1 MECWPHQQPN
11 RLLAPVLQYL
21 VAVKISFNWLKEF
34 VDINGSPQEIAVR
47 LTMAG
52 IEVESV
58 VPLESAATAE
68 DWILEVAVPPNRG
81 DCLSVMGL
89 AREVAAI
96 TGAEPRTQH
105 KKVRAPKAGVPGLEI
120 KIEDPSLCPRYSAC
134 LVRNV
139 RVGPSP
145 SWARLRL
152 EACGIR
158 AINNVVD
165 VTNLVMLETG
175 QPLHAFDWDKLVTK
189 QIAVRAAE
197 NRQKFT
203 TLDGLE
209 RELETGDL
217 LICDGDK
224 PVALAGVMGGS
235 ETEVNERA
243 RQVLLESAHF
253 DPVAIRRTAKRL
265 GLHSEASYRF
275 ERFVDPEGTLFAL
288 ERAVALLAEVAEGKR
303 DGNASDCWP
312 QRRKPVA
319 ILLRDSRVRDVTGIS
334 IERNKIERLLAPL
347 GLQIVSRTRNGIKFI
362 APNYRSDLTREADLI
377 EEVVRLNGYG
387 EIAANLPLIRHQAKR
402 DRQLEWERKIRSL
415 LGGKGLTQVVNLTF
429 TSSDM
434 NHRFSGLW
442 DSSRLPVTVLNPLSQ
457 DHAEMRLSLVSN
469 LVTNLRAHVE
479 QKAPGLCVFEM
490 GKVFARASAGN
501 HGERLHLAGLCYGY
515 KEQRGLRSAQQPW
528 TFLDVK
534 GVVEEVLESLGL
546 DQDVTWLDNQA
557 SSFLHP
563 GKAAFLSNSG
573 SRIGILGE
581 VHPDLSHQLQV
592 PCFCVFEL
600 DLDAMVQYAR
610 PDFTVRPLP
619 RFPSVER
626 DVALVVR
633 DTFRADEI
641 VHWVRGNGHSLI
653 EDVRIFDEY
662 RGAQIGEGMKS
673 LAYKISYRSD
683 VRTLTDAEVNEI
695 HQRLVERL
703 AENFGARIRQ

>member
-1 MECWPHQQPN
+1 MAFRISAFSFRTTCAFFDSLGKKSVHG
-11 RLLAPVLQYL
+11 RLDESASKTITPGPQSFI
-21 VAVKISFNWLKEF
+21 AVKVTFNWLKEF
-34 VDINGSPQEIAVR
+34 VDINGSPQELAAR

-58 VPLESAATAE
+58 APLDSAAPVE
-68 DWILEVAVPPNRG
+68 DWVLEVAVPPNRG

-96 TGAEPRTQH
+96 IGAKPRARR
-105 KKVRAPKAGVPGLEI
+105 KKARAPKAGVPGLEI

-134 LVRNV
+134 LVRNL

-145 SWARLRL
+145 SWVRLRL

-158 AINNVVD
+158 VINNIVD

-175 QPLHAFDWDKLVTK
+175 QPLHAFDWDKLMTK
-189 QIAVRAAE
+189 HIAVRAAE
-197 NRQKFT
+197 NPQQFT

-209 RELETGDL
+209 RELKAGDL

-235 ETEVNERA
+235 ETEVGEGTRH
-243 RQVLLESAHF
+243 VLLESAHF
-253 DPVAIRRTAKRL
+253 DPVAIRRAAKRL

-288 ERAVALLAEVAEGKR
+288 DRAVTLLAEVADGKR
-303 DGNASDCWP
+303 DDDASDCWP

-319 ILLRDSRVRDVTGIS
+319 ILLRDSRVRDLTGIS

-347 GLQIVSRTRNGIKFI
+347 GLRIISRSRNGIKFI
-362 APNYRSDLTREADLI
+362 APSYRSDLTREADLI
-377 EEVVRLNGYG
+377 EELVRLNGYD
-387 EIAANLPLIRHQAKR
+387 EVAAKLPLIRHQAKR

-415 LGGKGLTQVVNLTF
+415 LEGKGLSQVVNLTF

-442 DSSRLPVTVLNPLSQ
+442 DSARLPVTVLNPLSQ

-515 KEQRGLRSAQQPW
+515 KEQRGLWSAQQPW
-528 TFLDVK
+528 TFLDV
-534 GVVEEVLESLGL
+534 
-546 DQDVTWLDNQA
+546 
-557 SSFLHP
+557 
-563 GKAAFLSNSG
+563 
-573 SRIGILGE
+573 
-581 VHPDLSHQLQV
+581 
-592 PCFCVFEL
+592 
-600 DLDAMVQYAR
+600 
-610 PDFTVRPLP
+610 
-619 RFPSVER
+619 
-626 DVALVVR
+626 
-633 DTFRADEI
+633 
-641 VHWVRGNGHSLI
+641 
-653 EDVRIFDEY
+653 
-662 RGAQIGEGMKS
+662 
-673 LAYKISYRSD
+673 
-683 VRTLTDAEVNEI
+683 
-695 HQRLVERL
+695 
-703 AENFGARIRQ
+703 